1 MFYLLLC
8 KILNYVLIYVVNY
21 VIVFKKM
28 LFWEKNDYNFY
39 LDYLK
44 YLLLL
49 LELFYVNLEF
59 IFRIIIKS
67 NLVNVNLWIY
77 VF

>member
-1 MFYLLLC
+1 
-8 KILNYVLIYVVNY
+8 
-21 VIVFKKM
+21 M